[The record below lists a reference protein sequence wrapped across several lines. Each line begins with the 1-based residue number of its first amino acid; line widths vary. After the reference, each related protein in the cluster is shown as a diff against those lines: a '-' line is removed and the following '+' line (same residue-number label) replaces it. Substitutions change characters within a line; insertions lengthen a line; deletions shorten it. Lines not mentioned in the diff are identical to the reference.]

1 MDIELLKTFLEVH
14 KVRHFGKAA
23 DNLYLTSA
31 AVSARIKQLEQH
43 LGVTLFVRNRG
54 NVQLTN
60 EGERLLGYAEALIL
74 TWNRTLQEL
83 SLRPSQR
90 SRLHIG
96 ATSGLWQFTL
106 NRKLVA
112 LTRALPDI
120 AIQAEGHA
128 DTELVKRLGDRSL
141 DLVLLYEPPHG
152 PEFKSEKV
160 GQLKLTLASTDPNS
174 TAKSCF
180 GKGYI
185 YVDWGTSFAL
195 FHAKR
200 FGEMPPAAL
209 QVNLASIAIS
219 YLGEN
224 PGSAYLPQSLLQAL
238 PLLHQVKGTP
248 SFSRPIHATY
258 REGNDQPELI
268 QQVIELLRGVS
279 V

>member
-1 MDIELLKTFLEVH
+1 MDIDLLKTFLEVH
-14 KVRHFGKAA
+14 KTRHFGKAA

-60 EGERLLGYAEALIL
+60 DGERLLSYAETLVL

-83 SLRPSQR
+83 SLHSSQR

-106 NRKLVA
+106 QRKLVE
-112 LTRALPDI
+112 LTRGLPDI

-128 DTELVKRLGDRSL
+128 DTELVKRLADRSL
-141 DLVLLYEPPHG
+141 DVVLLYEPPSA

-160 GQLKLTLASTDPNS
+160 GQLKLVMASTDPQA
-174 TAKSCF
+174 TAKASF

-185 YVDWGTSFAL
+185 YVDWGTSFAM

-200 FGEMPPAAL
+200 YGEAPPAVL

-219 YLGEN
+219 YLRDN
-224 PGSAYLPQSLLQAL
+224 PGSAYVPRSLLEEL
-238 PLLHQVKGTP
+238 PHLHLVKGTP
-248 SFSRPIHATY
+248 AFNRPIHATF

-268 QQVIELLRGVS
+268 RRVIEMLRGLS

>member
-1 MDIELLKTFLEVH
+1 MDIDLLKTFLEVH
-14 KVRHFGKAA
+14 KTRHFGKAA

-60 EGERLLGYAEALIL
+60 EGERLLSYAETLVL

-83 SLRPSQR
+83 SLQPSQR

-106 NRKLVA
+106 QRKLVE

-120 AIQAEGHA
+120 AIRAEGHA

-141 DLVLLYEPPHG
+141 DVVLLYEPPNT

-160 GQLKLTLASTDPNS
+160 GQLKLVMASTDPDS
-174 TAKSCF
+174 AAKSCF

-185 YVDWGTSFAL
+185 YVDWGTSFAM

-200 FGEMPPAAL
+200 FGEVPPASL

-224 PGSAYLPQSLLQAL
+224 KGSAYLPQSILEELAF
-238 PLLHQVKGTP
+238 LHQVKGTP
-248 SFSRPIHATY
+248 AFNRPIHATF

-268 QQVIELLRGVS
+268 RQVIELLQGIS

>member
-1 MDIELLKTFLEVH
+1 MDIDLLKTFLEVH
-14 KVRHFGKAA
+14 KTRHFGKAA

-43 LGVTLFVRNRG
+43 LGVTLFVRSRA

-60 EGERLLGYAEALIL
+60 EGERLLSFAETLVL

-83 SLRPSQR
+83 SLQPSQR

-106 NRKLVA
+106 QRKLVE

-128 DTELVKRLGDRSL
+128 DVELVKRLGDRSL
-141 DLVLLYEPPHG
+141 DVVLLYEPPG
-152 PEFKSEKV
+152 APEFKSEKV
-160 GQLKLTLASTDPNS
+160 GQLKLVMASTDPNA
-174 TAKSCF
+174 TPKTGF
-180 GKGYI
+180 GRGYI
-185 YVDWGTSFAL
+185 HVDWGTSFAM

-200 FGEMPPAAL
+200 FGEVPPAVL

-219 YLGEN
+219 YLREN
-224 PGSAYLPQSLLQAL
+224 PGSAYLPQSFLEEL
-238 PLLHQVKGTP
+238 PYLHQVKGTP
-248 SFSRPIHATY
+248 AFNRPIHATF
-258 REGNDQPELI
+258 REGNEQPELVRR
-268 QQVIELLRGVS
+268 VIELLRGVS

>member
-1 MDIELLKTFLEVH
+1 MDIDLLKTFLEVH
-14 KVRHFGKAA
+14 KTRHFGKAA
-23 DNLYLTSA
+23 DNLYITSA

-60 EGERLLGYAEALIL
+60 EGERLLSYAETLVL

-83 SLRPSQR
+83 SLRPNQR
-90 SRLHIG
+90 TRLHIG

-106 NRKLVA
+106 QRKLA
-112 LTRALPDI
+112 QLTRELPDI

-128 DTELVKRLGDRSL
+128 DTELVKRLADRAL
-141 DLVLLYEPPHG
+141 DVVLLYEPPNA

-160 GQLKLTLASTDPNS
+160 GQLKLVMASTDPAA
-174 TAKSCF
+174 TAKSSLAQ
-180 GKGYI
+180 GYT

-200 FGEMPPAAL
+200 FGEAPPATL

-219 YLGEN
+219 YLQEN
-224 PGSAYLPQSLLQAL
+224 QGSAYLPQSLVEEL
-238 PLLHQVKGTP
+238 PYLYAVKGMP
-248 SFSRPIHATY
+248 AFNRPIHATF
-258 REGNDQPELI
+258 REGNDQPELVRR
-268 QQVIELLRGVS
+268 VIELVRGVS